1 MEVKK
6 KEKKKDN
13 DENFDSFKKRGKQKK
28 K

>member
-28 K
+28 